1 MIQDYKDEI
10 ELIFSKAAEG
20 IQTFPTG
27 LSELGLAL
35 LERSYPK
42 SGGGTNAISFLLPYW
57 YGEQIGSERELCRE
71 LAVGNLYAMLH
82 FFLLDDAMDG
92 ESVQEGAAAR
102 GSAYTIREG
111 LAVSQL
117 LHERFLASYQRY
129 FTYDSSFWSYY
140 RNYMEEW
147 AAVVYTEGTSPIDP
161 HNPKQLA
168 GKAAPVKLCAA
179 ALLIQRGLSERIAVT
194 EQAIELVL
202 AVLQLSD
209 DWSDW
214 SKDLDIE
221 PNCNA
226 FLSLVRDKHGLSE
239 EALLEEGLVK
249 RAIYHKQG
257 VEQLAKVAE
266 GYMTE
271 LQQLP
276 HVPSALSA
284 FQQAMVRGLH
294 EDAQNVEKS
303 ILSLVSGGGFS
314 HFLANS
320 QKK

>member
-1 MIQDYKDEI
+1 MIQDYQDEI
-10 ELIFSKAAEG
+10 ELIFAKAAEG
-20 IQTFPTG
+20 IQTFPAG
-27 LSELGLAL
+27 LRELGLAL

-57 YGEQIGSERELCRE
+57 YGEQIGSARELCRE

-92 ESVQEGAAAR
+92 DPVQEGASSR
-102 GSAYTIREG
+102 GSAYTIRG
-111 LAVSQL
+111 ALAVSQL
-117 LHERFLASYQRY
+117 LHDRFLASYQRH
-129 FTYDSSFWSYY
+129 FTHDSLLWSYY
-140 RNYMEEW
+140 RHYMEEW
-147 AAVVYTEGTSPIDP
+147 AAIVYAEATSPIDP
-161 HNPKQLA
+161 NNPKQLA

-179 ALLIQRGLSERIAVT
+179 ALLIQMGLPERIPVA

-214 SKDLDIE
+214 TEDIHTD

-226 FLSLVRDKHGLSE
+226 FLSLVRDKLGLSDGVP
-239 EALLEEGLVK
+239 LDGGLVK
-249 RAIYHKQG
+249 RAIYHKQV
-257 VEQLAKVAE
+257 VEELAIIAE
-266 GYMTE
+266 GYRE
-271 LQQLP
+271 RLQQLP
-276 HVPSALSA
+276 HVPSALIT
-284 FQQAMVRGLH
+284 FQQAMVGGLR
-294 EDAQNVEKS
+294 EDAQRIEKS

-320 QKK
+320 QN

>member
-1 MIQDYKDEI
+1 MIQDYQDEI
-10 ELIFSKAAEG
+10 ELIFAKAAEG

-27 LSELGLAL
+27 LRELGLAL

-57 YGEQIGSERELCRE
+57 YGEQIGSARELCRE

-92 ESVQEGAAAR
+92 GSVQDGAASR
-102 GSAYTIREG
+102 GTAYTIREG

-117 LHERFLASYQRY
+117 LHGRFLASYQRH
-129 FTYDSSFWSYY
+129 FTHDSPFWAYY
-140 RNYMEEW
+140 HDYMEEW
-147 AAVVYTEGTSPIDP
+147 AAVVYTEAASPIDP

-179 ALLIQRGLSERIAVT
+179 ALLIQMGLSERIPVA

-214 SKDLDIE
+214 SKDLNTE

-226 FLSLVRDKHGLSE
+226 FLSLVRDIVALSD
-239 EALLEEGLVK
+239 EALIDEGMVK

-257 VEQLAKVAE
+257 VEQFAVVAE
-266 GYMTE
+266 GYMAE
-271 LQQLP
+271 LRQLP
-276 HVPSALSA
+276 HVPSALIT
-284 FQQAMVRGLH
+284 FQQAMVIGLR
-294 EDAQNVEKS
+294 EDARQIEKS
-303 ILSLVSGGGFS
+303 ILSLVSEGGFS

-320 QKK
+320 QK